1 MDDDEVVAQSLE
13 RRVKWSMDASA
24 DDCSRV
30 FQKVVKLEKCMK
42 DALKRKEDADKI
54 QQLYQ
59 MLRTVRM
66 YMPAETSNEEEE
78 KTAEQVDEDLTP
90 LEIVVETRPQLDGDF
105 ESHRKAA
112 AQLLQIEQVEIDGV
126 KFARIKNSIAVCKNQ
141 DCFVQE
147 AHLSVYALVILNEL
161 SKSNRSFINFEWGID
176 EKAHTLMQCL
186 ESFGKEQVAK
196 TPSMQWNEDR
206 IIFTGIK
213 LGGNNREYHS
223 EFEKF
228 MHADLVLRNNSEQDA
243 TEQIR
248 QEYVNIWNT
257 VCSPEFIY
265 AITKPEDRIGREFPQ
280 NGNTAAWKKSLEGVN
295 ENYNQ
300 VCNEVVGY
308 ADEWCVNILITP
320 RKIFFPRL
328 APDLA
333 LQNYQR
339 YVALCRYDDA
349 AQGFGLLVFDN
360 GPRQLTFVRNI
371 ESTITGKHL
380 SALQD
385 WFARGFAK
393 YAGEDRRELP
403 QIKVIDFSAKTD
415 SWQKLCEKLGGSSQ
429 SVSWC
434 VLNSLSEDDKCTGG
448 FTGEARTVQI
458 TGGGWSGFYGGLAA
472 GALAVGALTVLPGV
486 LGFQG
491 AMAMGSAAA
500 GWLPNVSGY
509 FGGSKL
515 ATAIVGGAFLSN
527 LNSAYSAY
535 NKPTGKTKIKKR

>member
-1 MDDDEVVAQSLE
+1 
-13 RRVKWSMDASA
+13 MDASA

-42 DALKRKEDADKI
+42 DALKRKEDTDKI

-78 KTAEQVDEDLTP
+78 KTAEQVDADLTP
-90 LEIVVETRPQLDGDF
+90 LEIVVETRPVLDSDF

-112 AQLLQIEQVEIDGV
+112 AQLLQIEQVDIDGV
-126 KFARIKNSIAVCKNQ
+126 QIARIKNSVAVCKNK

-147 AHLSVYALVILNEL
+147 GHLSVYALVILNEL
-161 SKSNRSFINFEWGID
+161 SKPSREFINFGWQND
-176 EKAHTLMQCL
+176 PKKSQTLMQCL
-186 ESFGKEQVAK
+186 ESFGTVPLLNGPRMAK
-196 TPSMQWNEDR
+196 ANNER
-206 IIFTGIK
+206 IDFTEVNIVGA
-213 LGGNNREYHS
+213 NNKSYPS
-223 EFEKF
+223 EFLKF
-228 MHADLVLRNNSEQDA
+228 MHADLVLRNKGEKDA

-280 NGNTAAWKKSLEGVN
+280 NENTAAWKKSLEGVN

-328 APDLA
+328 APDWSP
-333 LQNYQR
+333 QYQR

-380 SALQD
+380 GALQD

-415 SWQKLCEKLGGSSQ
+415 SWETLCVTLGSSSQ

-434 VLNSLSEDDKCTGG
+434 VLNSLSEADKSTGG
-448 FTGEARTVQI
+448 FTGEAHTVQSSR
-458 TGGGWSGFYGGLAA
+458 WSALLGAATLGAATATALTLGLPALATYGSYAGVSATL
-472 GALAVGALTVLPGV
+472 GALVPGPGMIYQVLAGGALLNQLNKV
-486 LGFQG
+486 
-491 AMAMGSAAA
+491 A
-500 GWLPNVSGY
+500 GGTPFSTRIWNRV
-509 FGGSKL
+509 
-515 ATAIVGGAFLSN
+515 
-527 LNSAYSAY
+527 
-535 NKPTGKTKIKKR
+535 TGQKK